1 MECGD
6 GYVVGSE
13 ALECIR
19 LNSNISNNSNGNNE
33 NIGTNISNINNNNNN
48 ITNITI
54 SSPTI
59 TLNLQSLTGPY
70 IDGYTLT
77 LDYLK
82 SFHS

>member
-1 MECGD
+1 VECGD

-13 ALECIR
+13 ALECVR
-19 LNSNISNNSNGNNE
+19 LNSNDSNNGN
-33 NIGTNISNINNNNNN
+33 ISTNISNINNNNNN
-48 ITNITI
+48 ITNSTI